1 MNSIATLPPQNHLNA
16 LRSFISRMR
25 RTRSLPSAQEIA
37 HAEECIAALE
47 KVIRENEGGVS

>member
-25 RTRSLPSAQEIA
+25 RTRSMPLSQEIA
-37 HAEECIAALE
+37 HAEDSIAALE
-47 KVIRENEGGVS
+47 KALNQKAGD

>member
-1 MNSIATLPPQNHLNA
+1 MTIATLPPQNHLNA

-37 HAEECIAALE
+37 HAEESIAALE
-47 KVIRENEGGVS
+47 KAIRDNEVEIS